1 MTARAAAKQ
10 EELDA
15 PRRVPQGVF
24 LARQRMLPQYSGP
37 VTKKARAGA
46 DQADDGA
53 PADGMSL
60 SGPPMRIAQVFTP
73 GTEGVMF
80 TRRAIQHRE
89 RQQAHRGASAEQQIL
104 AGTGVLPPPP
114 GYHYMSTGVLMQDG

>member
-46 DQADDGA
+46 DQAGA
-53 PADGMSL
+53 GMQ
-60 SGPPMRIAQVFTP
+60 SGGGAGFD
-73 GTEGVMF
+73 
-80 TRRAIQHRE
+80 
-89 RQQAHRGASAEQQIL
+89 HRGRSAQQQVI
-104 AGTGVLPPPP
+104 AGSGRPGAPP
-114 GYHYMSTGVLMQDG
+114 GYHYMSTGVMMRDPD